1 MDERSSLPA
10 IGRLL
15 ALPAVEALIAVH
27 GKGAVT
33 DTLRE
38 AVARAREGTLAPNA
52 EAIVASASHALAAS
66 ARGTLVPVINAT
78 GVVLH
83 TNLGRAPLGPEA
95 RGAVERAGSGYS
107 SLEFDL
113 ETGERGS
120 RHVHAAARLRRI
132 TAAEDA
138 LVANNAAAALVLA
151 LATLAR
157 GAKVIVSRGE
167 LVEIGGAFRI
177 PDIVV
182 SGGAQLVEVGTTNR
196 TRIEDYASALDQARD
211 SQGPTPVLLKVHRSN
226 FAIVG
231 FTEEVEIDAM
241 VSFARSRTPSP
252 AVVYDLGSGLLVPG
266 KSIGLP
272 EEPDVPSA
280 IAAGADVVVFSGD
293 KLLGGPQAGIAVGRK
308 DSIAAMRKHPLM
320 RAMRAGKLVLAALD
334 ATLAAYERG
343 QASALALPTL
353 RAIVEDREAVRARAE
368 RLRVRLE
375 RGEVV
380 DTVARVGAG
389 SQPLAEIPSA
399 ALRLPL
405 QDPDAVAATLRHG
418 TPAVVG
424 RIEAGALLLD
434 CRAVDDSEIETLADA
449 VARAIA

>member
-1 MDERSSLPA
+1 MDERASLPA

-15 ALPAVEALIAVH
+15 AVPAVEALIAVH

-33 DTLRE
+33 DALRD
-38 AVARAREGTLAPNA
+38 AVAKARDGTLAP
-52 EAIVASASHALAAS
+52 EVEVIVAAASHALVAS

-78 GVVLH
+78 GVIMH
-83 TNLGRAPLGPEA
+83 TNLGRAPLGTEA
-95 RGAVERAGSGYS
+95 RAAIERAGSGYS

-132 TAAEDA
+132 TSAEDA

-151 LATLAR
+151 LAALAR
-157 GAKVIVSRGE
+157 GAPVIVSRGE

-182 SGGAQLVEVGTTNR
+182 AGGAQLVEVGTTNR
-196 TRIEDYASALDQARD
+196 TRIDDYARALDGA
-211 SQGPTPVLLKVHRSN
+211 QGGALPVLLKVHRSN

-241 VSFARSRTPSP
+241 VAHARSRSPSP
-252 AVVYDLGSGLLVPG
+252 AVVYDLGSGLLVAG

-308 DSIAAMRKHPLM
+308 DAIAAMRKHPLM
-320 RAMRAGKLVLAALD
+320 RALRAGKLVLAALD

-343 QASALALPTL
+343 LATATTLPTL
-353 RAIVEDREAVRARAE
+353 RAIVEDRASVRARAE
-368 RLRVRLE
+368 RLRDRLG
-375 RGEVV
+375 RGEVI
-380 DTVARVGAG
+380 DTIARVGAG
-389 SQPLAEIPSA
+389 AQPLAEIPSA

-405 QDPDAVAATLRHG
+405 ADPDAVAATLRNG
-418 TPAVVG
+418 TPVVVG

-434 CRAVDDSEIETLADA
+434 CRAVEERDLESLADA
-449 VARAIA
+449 IARATSR